1 MAIVIVSILLL
12 CYLLIA
18 TERLTNVNKAA
29 IAVFAG
35 TVGWVLYIGYG
46 TDFVM
51 ERHMA
56 DYMTYLGGTDTTSV
70 LAKNFIWSN
79 VFLPVV
85 GKCSEVVLFLLATMT
100 IVEILHNNG
109 CFDFLTVWLRTR
121 SSRLLLWK
129 LAAFTFLLSANLDN
143 ISTTVMMLVVMNSIL
158 PRSKDRIIYG
168 AVVVIAAN
176 FGGALTVIGDPT
188 SLVLWNK
195 GAITATSYTMAM
207 LVPCLI
213 GWVLPTY
220 LIGRGLSETVQLD
233 SPSMPY
239 RGDDT
244 NLTVWQRLIMLF
256 LGIGGLWFIPTFHN
270 ITKLSPFLGA
280 FCVLSVLWV
289 VNEIFNRNIMAAGR
303 RLTRSIPQQLQYS
316 IIQLMLYVMG
326 IMLAVN
332 VVNETGAFDWLTSQL
347 HIYINNVWLLGLF
360 SGIVSLF
367 LDSFAAA
374 VTMITLY
381 DVSEPI
387 ANMPETMLP
396 FIQDGIYWR
405 MISYTT
411 VLGSSVFA
419 IASVAGIVYL
429 QTERVSAMWYFRHVG
444 TKVLASGAIGLAI
457 LWVTDYII

>member
-347 HIYINNVWLLGLF
+347 HIYVNNVWLLGLF

-444 TKVLASGAIGLAI
+444 TKVLAAGIIGLAI
-457 LWVTDYII
+457 LWATDFIL

>member
-347 HIYINNVWLLGLF
+347 PIYVNNVWLLGLF

-387 ANMPETMLP
+387 TNMPETMLP

-444 TKVLASGAIGLAI
+444 TKVLAAGIIGLAI
-457 LWVTDYII
+457 LWATDFIL